1 MLIIKLNEK
10 ELTDNYDAI
19 LRLLNEENTSGN
31 IISNNN
37 QKVSEIAGKAQNTPV
52 VDINNISPT
61 KEKTNLD
68 KLNEFAEQ
76 IQNTLNEKQK
86 KSLIKFVEF
95 YRTKVNEWKKDIN
108 YNNLWNKW
116 ISNEK

>member
-37 QKVSEIAGKAQNTPV
+37 QKVSEMAGKAQNTVPA
-52 VDINNISPT
+52 VDINNISENARSVPAVNIGNLIT
-61 KEKTNLD
+61 VKGNIDSTN
-68 KLNEFAEQ
+68 
-76 IQNTLNEKQK
+76 IKQMENIANK
-86 KSLIKFVEF
+86 AVDRLVTQMSDGIR
-95 YRTKVNEWKKDIN
+95 YR
-108 YNNLWNKW
+108 NL
-116 ISNEK
+116 